1 MFLSRACC
9 GEDFSVFGSDNGL
22 VLTCGGGASGCL
34 GHGDWS
40 TDLRPRLIEALLRLV
55 GKSL

>member
-22 VLTCGGGASGCL
+22 VLTCGGGSSGCL

-40 TDLRPRLIEALLRLV
+40 MDLRPRLIEALLRLG